1 MKVFA
6 KENIEMNSLL
16 SFVFFEH
23 PVQVILKNIN
33 ACILFARVDEYRI
46 PMVLSIRRRDIK
58 REAKRRK
65 S

>member
-6 KENIEMNSLL
+6 KENIEMNSLF
-16 SFVFFEH
+16 SFGFFEH

-46 PMVLSIRRRDIK
+46 PMVLSIRRRY
-58 REAKRRK
+58 
-65 S
+65 